1 MTKFSE
7 EFKAKMVKER
17 LPGKT
22 FTVISRENSIIDK
35 YFKKY
40 NNEIIKKIIREGF
53 YMELSTI
60 INIIIA
66 AISCAGL
73 CYFGWSQKNLLR
85 RQNNLI
91 VFEKRYK
98 VYEIFRGLIK
108 QLDDFDFID
117 KTKTDEDIIKESSV
131 IVLKMQ
137 TETSSER
144 ILFDKE
150 TRNLL
155 DADIKKITKKITDI
169 LSIRIKYNDS
179 SVDNRYSTYAELLA
193 EREKLIKIL
202 EEICEIL
209 EKKLY
214 IGDL

>member
-1 MTKFSE
+1 M
-7 EFKAKMVKER
+7 A
-17 LPGKT
+17 
-22 FTVISRENSIIDK
+22 
-35 YFKKY
+35 
-40 NNEIIKKIIREGF
+40 
-53 YMELSTI
+53 
-60 INIIIA
+60 
-66 AISCAGL
+66 L

-117 KTKTDEDIIKESSV
+117 KAKTDEDIIKESSV

-169 LSIRIKYNDS
+169 LNIRKKYNDS
-179 SVDNRYSTYAELLA
+179 SVDNKYATYAELLA
-193 EREKLIKIL
+193 ERQKLIKIL

>member
-1 MTKFSE
+1 
-7 EFKAKMVKER
+7 
-17 LPGKT
+17 
-22 FTVISRENSIIDK
+22 
-35 YFKKY
+35 
-40 NNEIIKKIIREGF
+40 
-53 YMELSTI
+53 MELSTI
-60 INIIIA
+60 INVVIA
-66 AISCAGL
+66 AISCIAL

-117 KTKTDEDIIKESSV
+117 KAKTDEDIIKESSV

-137 TETSSER
+137 NEISSER
-144 ILFDKE
+144 ILFDKA

-169 LSIRIKYNDS
+169 LNIRKKYNDS
-179 SVDNRYSTYAELLA
+179 SVDNKYATYAELLA
-193 EREKLIKIL
+193 ERQKLIKIL